1 MIRQTTI
8 RVIFPPLICRQTQ
21 KKDAAE
27 VKSGKTKFD
36 QIEWARLK
44 KCGEDEIRTN
54 WTDEVET
61 IASEVEAEK
70 NEDKIQS
77 SWRDEAEKMRNSIK
91 LNGRGRKTIASEKNV
106 TMKLNRRDWKN
117 AEKMKC
123 IIRLSNNSFSIKL
136 IFDFEK

>member
-36 QIEWARLK
+36 QIEPK
-44 KCGEDEIRTN
+44 
-54 WTDEVET
+54 T

-77 SWRDEAEKMRNSIK
+77 SWTDEAEKMRRRRNSIK
-91 LNGRGRKTIASEKNV
+91 LNVQGRKTIASEKNV
-106 TMKLNRRDWKN
+106 KIKLNGEDEICNKT
-117 AEKMKC
+117 K
-123 IIRLSNNSFSIKL
+123 
-136 IFDFEK
+136 

>member
-36 QIEWARLK
+36 QIEWVRLK

-70 NEDKIQS
+70 IQS
-77 SWRDEAEKMRNSIK
+77 SWMGGWKNAEKTKFDQIEWTWLKNDCIGEKCEDQIEPTR
-91 LNGRGRKTIASEKNV
+91 RG
-106 TMKLNRRDWKN
+106 WKN
-117 AEKMKC
+117 AEKMKYV
-123 IIRLSNNSFSIKL
+123 IRLSNNSFSIKL
-136 IFDFEK
+136 IFEK